1 MAPARARVRDVGRVG
16 DDGGTMNLNDFPL
29 LAVRRTWLA
38 ISMVILVSATSQ
50 AEETC
55 SLKTYASSW
64 MATGTPFQV
73 ECPSGLYSGTLITAP
88 ARRFFRRGSLSFKFE
103 QPLFAYGN
111 TKGEGKFQMGR
122 GRQITSVMLSG
133 GVGIA
138 SKDLADGLSGAIFKS
153 YYMIPI
159 TFTAVAFFSNGGDVL
174 LTPGYQLKVT
184 SRE

>member
-1 MAPARARVRDVGRVG
+1 
-16 DDGGTMNLNDFPL
+16 
-29 LAVRRTWLA
+29 
-38 ISMVILVSATSQ
+38 MVIFVSTISQ

-55 SLKTYASSW
+55 VLKTYASSW
-64 MATGTPFQV
+64 METGTPFQV
-73 ECPSGLYSGTLITAP
+73 QCPSGLYDGTLVTVP
-88 ARRFFRRGSLSFKFE
+88 ARRFFKRGHLSFKFD

-111 TKGEGKFQMGR
+111 TTGEGKFQMGR
-122 GRQITSVMLSG
+122 RRQISSVMLSG

-159 TFTAVAFFSNGGDVL
+159 TFVAVAFFSNGGDVL
-174 LTPGYQLKVT
+174 LKPGFQLKVT

>member
-1 MAPARARVRDVGRVG
+1 
-16 DDGGTMNLNDFPL
+16 MNLNTFLPM
-29 LAVRRTWLA
+29 AVRRTWLA
-38 ISMVILVSATSQ
+38 ISIVIFVSGTSH

-55 SLKTYASSW
+55 ILKTYASSW
-64 MATGTPFQV
+64 METGTPFQV
-73 ECPSGLYSGTLITAP
+73 ECPSGLHGGTLITAP
-88 ARRFFRRGSLSFKFE
+88 ARRFFRRGHLSFRFE

-133 GVGIA
+133 GAGIA

-153 YYMIPI
+153 YYMIPV

-174 LTPGYQLKVT
+174 LKPGYQLKVI

>member
-1 MAPARARVRDVGRVG
+1 MS
-16 DDGGTMNLNDFPL
+16 LNRFLRP
-29 LAVRRTWLA
+29 AVRRTWLA
-38 ISMVILVSATSQ
+38 IPMVIFVSTISQ

-55 SLKTYASSW
+55 VLKTYASSW
-64 MATGTPFQV
+64 METGTPFQV
-73 ECPSGLYSGTLITAP
+73 QCPSGLYAGTLVTVP
-88 ARRFFRRGSLSFKFE
+88 ARRFFKRGHLSFKFD

-111 TKGEGKFQMGR
+111 TNGEGKFQMGR
-122 GRQITSVMLSG
+122 RRQMSSVMLAG

-159 TFTAVAFFSNGGDVL
+159 TFVAVAFFSNGGDVL
-174 LTPGYQLKVT
+174 LKPGFQLKVT